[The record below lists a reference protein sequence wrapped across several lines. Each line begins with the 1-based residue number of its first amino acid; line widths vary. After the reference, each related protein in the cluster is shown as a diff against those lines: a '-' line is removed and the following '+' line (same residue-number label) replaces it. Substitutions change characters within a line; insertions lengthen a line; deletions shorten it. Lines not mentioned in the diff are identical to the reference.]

1 MYSESDHVV
10 MKTKKERSYC
20 ICDYVGECIG
30 NGDGDGD
37 GGGYHFANGKR
48 MAVL

>member
-1 MYSESDHVV
+1 MYSESNHFVRKV
-10 MKTKKERSYC
+10 EKERSYC

-37 GGGYHFANGKR
+37 GEGYRFANGKR
-48 MAVL
+48 MAGL